1 MKKLLSLLFVL
12 LLIFFAFSACG
23 KREVFPLAI
32 DGIKISG
39 GVYSYYF
46 DEVFSNPKKYGAK
59 ENDSESAAQKTEEL
73 CKKYAALQVFCK
85 KNGIRTEQYL
95 KSEAN
100 DKTNGLWSLFGS
112 YYKRIG
118 VGKADI
124 LKITLC
130 DSEKKQIVAHY
141 FGKGGKNEVSQDTL
155 KQSFVELYAGF
166 KAIEA
171 PLSKVNT
178 KGETI
183 PLSEKEKAELEEEF
197 ELMAKRLRAGT
208 DIDTLNREYCK
219 KQNLVAT
226 QDLPVN
232 LVKKNDVMY
241 DDGFFEKINAISHG
255 SADVIESESTIY
267 LALRVTIATNDED
280 AFAQYENEVLEY
292 LKMPWVEKKI
302 EAAAKKCSV
311 QKNERAIKRLQ
322 KQYKSAIKEK

>member
-1 MKKLLSLLFVL
+1 MKKLFCL
-12 LLIFFAFSACG
+12 LLVLTVVLACFSACG
-23 KREVFPLAI
+23 KGEVYPLVI
-32 DGIKISG
+32 DGEKISG
-39 GVYSYYF
+39 GVYSYYLNK
-46 DEVFSNPKKYGAK
+46 VSSNPKKYGAK

-73 CKKYAALQVFCK
+73 CKKYAALQGFCK

-118 VGKADI
+118 VSKADI

-141 FGKGGKNEVSQDTL
+141 FGKGGKNEVSQDDL

-178 KGETI
+178 KGETTA
-183 PLSEKEKAELEEEF
+183 LSEKEKAELEEEF
-197 ELMAKRLRAGT
+197 ESMAKRLRAGT

-226 QDLPVN
+226 QDLQVN

-241 DDGFFEKINAISHG
+241 DDGFFEKVSAISHG

-267 LALRVTIATNDED
+267 LAQRVTIATNDED
-280 AFAQYENEVLEY
+280 AFAMYESEVLEY

-302 EAAAKKCSV
+302 DAAAKKCSV
-311 QKNERAIKRLQ
+311 QKNEKAIKRLQ
-322 KQYKSAIKEK
+322 KQYDAATKEK